1 MEYDIF
7 QQSGV
12 IPFCFENGEL
22 KILLIT
28 TRKSKRWILP
38 KGIIEPKMSP
48 EESAAAEAY
57 EEAGIRGEIYSAQIG
72 EYHYPK
78 WGGTCNVKVF
88 AMEIT
93 QIYENWP
100 ESNIRKRKWVSINE
114 TETLI
119 DNPQLKS
126 IIRELPSFIEYAKN
140 QSRERLNNSNSPLD

>member
-12 IPFCFENGEL
+12 IPYNFENGEF

-38 KGIIEPKMSP
+38 KGIIEPNMSP
-48 EESAAAEAY
+48 EESAATEAY
-57 EEAGIRGEIYSAQIG
+57 EEAGVKGKIFPKQIG
-72 EYHYPK
+72 EYQYQK
-78 WGGTCNVKVF
+78 WGGTCNVKMY

-93 QIYENWP
+93 QIYDNWP
-100 ESNIRKRKWVSINE
+100 ESNIRNRKWVSINE

-119 DNPQLKS
+119 DNPQLKFN
-126 IIRELPSFIEYAKN
+126 IRELPSFIEYAKN